1 MQKLESIAER
11 IRRDFDARTA
21 ARDKALATARQ
32 LTRACSLAIR
42 AAHRLETD
50 TSTRLSAG
58 TSTRL
63 SAGTSTRLSA
73 GTSTRLSAGT
83 STRLSAG
90 TSTRLSAGTSTRLSA
105 GEMAGQLSE
114 ARSLADA
121 LRAELQGYPDLF
133 HAGYTQDALKEFVEA
148 NATCALI
155 QNQSLPTPEEL
166 GVGGA
171 TYLNGLAEVVG
182 ELRRRTLDILRHG
195 YSQEAERLL
204 GLMDDIYG
212 VLVSMDYPDAITS
225 GLRRQTDVARSIIEK
240 TRGDIT
246 FSLRGEHLEQA
257 IGKLIVQLNGE
268 QARVGKEA
276 GAFVAQ
282 GEDD

>member
-1 MQKLESIAER
+1 MHKLESISEQ
-11 IRRDFDARTA
+11 IRKDFDARSL

-50 TSTRLSAG
+50 G
-58 TSTRL
+58 
-63 SAGTSTRLSA
+63 
-73 GTSTRLSAGT
+73 
-83 STRLSAG
+83 
-90 TSTRLSAGTSTRLSA
+90 
-105 GEMAGQLSE
+105 MAGQLAE

-121 LRAELQGYPDLF
+121 LRAELQNHPDLYY
-133 HAGYTQDALKEFVEA
+133 AGYTQDALKEFVEA
-148 NATCALI
+148 SATCALI
-155 QNQSLPTPEEL
+155 QNQPLPTPEEL
-166 GVGGA
+166 EVGGA

-204 GLMDDIYG
+204 GFMDDIYG
-212 VLVSMDYPDAITS
+212 VLVSMDYPDAITN
-225 GLRRQTDVARSIIEK
+225 GLRRQTDLARSIIEK

-257 IGKLIVQLNGE
+257 IGRLIGQLNGDSPE
-268 QARVGKEA
+268 VGKEA
-276 GAFVAQ
+276 GKFIPR
-282 GEDD
+282 EDD